1 MKKLSIVFVVL
12 ASLLLNSCGL
22 FNDLVSPTGN
32 RIVEEHSVAHFNKIT
47 ISGAMSLKVINGT
60 QHVEIETYENIH
72 EYIKI
77 SVRNKELTVE
87 IKNKVNFTRNPA
99 ISIYVTADL
108 LSKISLSGSTDV
120 HFVNYKTDDITVK
133 ASGSSDILG
142 ELTASSILFDTS
154 GSSEADLSIDCQK
167 FTNEV
172 SGSCHYR
179 FTGNADN
186 YKIVS
191 SGSSKIDGFD
201 LETKHTTIKASGSSR
216 INLTVLETLN
226 VDVSGSS
233 HIRYKGNPRIG
244 TQKISGSGK
253 VEKI

>member
-1 MKKLSIVFVVL
+1 MKKFSIVFVFLV
-12 ASLLLNSCGL
+12 SLLLNGCGL
-22 FNDLVSPTGN
+22 FTDLISPTGN
-32 RIVEEHSVAHFNKIT
+32 RVTEEYSATGFNKIA

-72 EYIKI
+72 DYIKT
-77 SVRNKELTVE
+77 SVRNKELTIE
-87 IKNKVNFTRNPA
+87 IKNKVSFTRNPA

-120 HFVNYKTDDITVK
+120 HFINYKTDDITVK

-142 ELTASSILFDTS
+142 ELTASSISFDTS
-154 GSSEADLSIDCQK
+154 GSSEADLSIDCQE
-167 FTNEV
+167 FTNEA

-179 FTGNADN
+179 FAGNADN
-186 YKIVS
+186 YKIIS
-191 SGSSKIDGFD
+191 SGSSKIDGFN
-201 LETKHTTIKASGSSR
+201 LVTKHTDIKASGSSR

-253 VEKI
+253 VEKM